1 MTVGHGGFGGDFGG
15 ESDAYWRAHERARAE
30 QAAQQTGGG
39 VDTTDWSWVSP
50 VTGGV
55 STILTALGFGAKP
68 AALPAAPPQV
78 IVQQSAIP
86 TWVPWVA
93 VGGIGLYLL
102 TSKGKRK

>member
-1 MTVGHGGFGGDFGG
+1 MFGDISDSVDQFWTGSGLG
-15 ESDAYWRAHERARAE
+15 PESELYSAGY
-30 QAAQQTGGG
+30 QAGQNGQQSA
-39 VDTTDWSWVSP
+39 DLSWISP